1 MTSGGPT
8 LQALLAAALL
18 AWAAPAPA
26 ASFTLTP
33 SERAE
38 ALRVGRRSVTVETF
52 DAEWRVANASGDS
65 VTVITPFHRLVLA
78 ARHAAFRNEKM
89 KPDEPDELLREQQG
103 RLLVWAELRGPRED
117 FARFLAPRLVLR
129 DREIEPAFV
138 QNERTAAR
146 QDRGGYLARC
156 LYGFPIRDVT
166 GKSRVLLVVRDAN
179 GRDVSRFTIDLS
191 TMR

>member
-1 MTSGGPT
+1 MNSGGPAA
-8 LQALLAAALL
+8 QALLAAAVL
-18 AWAAPAPA
+18 AWAAPAAA
-26 ASFTLTP
+26 ASFALTQ
-33 SERAE
+33 SEQAD

-65 VTVITPFHRLVLA
+65 VTVITPFHRLVVA

-89 KPDEPDELLREQQG
+89 KPDEPDLLLREQQG
-103 RLLVWAELRGPRED
+103 RLVVWAHVRGPRED
-117 FARFLAPRLVLR
+117 FARFLAPRLILR
-129 DREIEPAFV
+129 EREIEPAFV

-146 QDRGGYLARC
+146 QDDGRYLARC
-156 LYGFPIRDVT
+156 VYGFPIRDLT
-166 GKSRVLLVVRDAN
+166 GKSRVLLVVRDPD